1 MTDDR
6 KLAVLKILSEDEQP
20 LGLRQILVRLPQPMA
35 ERTVRRWLDQLVRDG
50 RAIKS
55 GATKGT
61 RYRAAVAKLH
71 ESAGHAV
78 ADTEGPYRVTTNT
91 GPAGPDVARESS
103 FSSSSLAA
111 VAYTRQPLFKRK
123 PVSYNTD
130 WLASYRPNRTFYLQP
145 TDRARLAERGRR
157 TVSDEPAGT
166 YARRIYARLLVDLSY
181 NSSRLEGN
189 TYSLPEIERMLV
201 EGAGA
206 ADKLDEATTMIL
218 NHKEA
223 IRHLVD
229 QSPHLQASFDE
240 VRTLHYLLSDA
251 LVAPQL
257 AGSIRDHS
265 VRVGTSTYVPLE
277 DRDRLAS
284 ELMEVTTKASAID
297 DPFEQSLF
305 LLVHIAYLQ
314 AFSDVNKRTSRLSAN
329 IPLCRHNLVPLS
341 FKSIARDDYASAMI
355 AVYELNDVGPI
366 VDLYLASYFRSCEE
380 YDATVEALGFDEI
393 RVRYRQQ
400 RRRVVAH
407 IITNLL
413 TGEALS
419 AYLAE
424 EAATAVPVD
433 HRVRF
438 LDTVREDLAQ
448 ISPQRLAGL
457 GVTRQQLGR
466 WLALET

>member
-1 MTDDR
+1 MTEDR
-6 KLAVLKILSEDEQP
+6 KLAVLKVVSQHGQP
-20 LGLRQILVRLPQPMA
+20 LGLREILARLPQPMA

-50 RAIKS
+50 RVIKT

-61 RYRAAVAKLH
+61 RYRVAAAETR
-71 ESAGHAV
+71 ESSGHAV
-78 ADTEGPYRVTTNT
+78 ADTAGTYRTTTNT
-91 GPAGPDVARESS
+91 GPAGPDSEQAGP

-111 VAYTRQPLFKRK
+111 VAYTRQPLIKRK
-123 PVSYNTD
+123 PVPYNID
-130 WLASYRPNRTFYLQP
+130 WLASYRPNRTFYFQP
-145 TDRARLAERGRR
+145 TDRARLAERGKR
-157 TVSDEPAGT
+157 TASDEPAGT
-166 YARRIYARLLVDLSY
+166 YARRIYARLLIDLSY

-189 TYSLPEIERMLV
+189 TYSLLETERLLV

-206 ADKLDEATTMIL
+206 DGKLDEETTMIL

-240 VRTLHYLLSDA
+240 VLTLHYLLSDA

-265 VRVGTSTYVPLE
+265 VRVGASTYIPLE
-277 DRDRLAS
+277 GRDRLAS
-284 ELMEVTTKASAID
+284 ALMEVTTKASAIE

-329 IPLCRHNLVPLS
+329 IPLCRQNLVPLS

-355 AVYELNDVGPI
+355 AVYELNDIGPI
-366 VDLYLASYFRSCEE
+366 ADLYLASYFRSCEE
-380 YDATVEALGFDEI
+380 YEATVEALGFDEI

-400 RRRVVAH
+400 RRRIVGH

-424 EAATAVPVD
+424 EAATAVPATD
-433 HRVRF
+433 QVRF
-438 LDTVREDLAQ
+438 LDTIREDLAQ